1 MYITLF
7 YSRIQN
13 LELFI
18 KEIAGTSKMASIHVR
33 FFGILSHL
41 KILFFLLVVEILRA
55 SQKLLMKG

>member
-18 KEIAGTSKMASIHVR
+18 NIFVSTSKMASIHVR
-33 FFGILSHL
+33 FFGILSHF
-41 KILFFLLVVEILRA
+41 KIPVLLLVLEIL
-55 SQKLLMKG
+55 